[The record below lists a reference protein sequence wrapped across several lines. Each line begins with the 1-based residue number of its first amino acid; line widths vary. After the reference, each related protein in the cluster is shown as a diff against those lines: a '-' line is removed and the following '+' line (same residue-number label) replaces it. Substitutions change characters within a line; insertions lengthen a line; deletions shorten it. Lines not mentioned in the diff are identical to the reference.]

1 VNGVVASLGVTE
13 LLVLVTG
20 IRKPFAQLDYRGHEG
35 IVRRVID
42 REAGCYYCG
51 LRPKGKPDV

>member
-1 VNGVVASLGVTE
+1 MVASLGVTE